1 MEALLGDEMAMS
13 WKTTMKIEDL
23 RNHSCETVAN
33 LQSLLASGATVTPD
47 AKRPGFFEV
56 ESESYVYYVCLSEAS
71 GKVLLLA
78 TWPSERVLES
88 ISQCA

>member
-1 MEALLGDEMAMS
+1 MH

-23 RNHSCETVAN
+23 RNHSTETVSN
-33 LQSLLASGATVTPD
+33 LQGLLASGAMVTPD

-56 ESESYVYYVCLSEAS
+56 ESDSHVYYVCISEAT

-88 ISQCA
+88 MRQCA

>member
-1 MEALLGDEMAMS
+1 MAMH

-23 RNHSCETVAN
+23 RNHSTETVSN
-33 LQSLLASGATVTPD
+33 LQGLLASGATVTPD

-56 ESESYVYYVCLSEAS
+56 ESDSYVYYVCISEVT

-78 TWPSERVLES
+78 TWPSERVLEAMR
-88 ISQCA
+88 QCA

>member
-1 MEALLGDEMAMS
+1 MAMH

-23 RNHSCETVAN
+23 RNHSTETVSN
-33 LQSLLASGATVTPD
+33 LQGLLASGATVTPD

-56 ESESYVYYVCLSEAS
+56 ESDSNVYYVCISEVT

-78 TWPSERVLES
+78 TWPSERVLETMR
-88 ISQCA
+88 QCA

>member
-1 MEALLGDEMAMS
+1 MLGDEMAMS
-13 WKTTMKIEDL
+13 WKTTMEIEDL
-23 RNHSCETVAN
+23 RNHSRETLTH
-33 LQSLLASGATVTPD
+33 LQSLLASGAMVTPD

-56 ESESYVYYVCLSEAS
+56 ESDSYVYYVCVSEVT

-88 ISQCA
+88 MRQCA

>member
-1 MEALLGDEMAMS
+1 MAMH

-23 RNHSCETVAN
+23 RNHSTETVSN
-33 LQSLLASGATVTPD
+33 LQGLLASGATVTPD

-56 ESESYVYYVCLSEAS
+56 ESDSNVYYVCISEVT

-78 TWPSERVLES
+78 TWPSEHVLETMR
-88 ISQCA
+88 QCA